1 MSNQHNA
8 ITASSEEKIELL
20 TKALKREKQARQQ
33 LEAQIAKKNDVHFD
47 ETKELLASYETSR
60 IRQIQLEFL
69 SFLNRENIENKTIE
83 ELTKFFVKNVL
94 QLIGQHTSIVFQCKA
109 GAISNALT
117 IEKND
122 SKWQRLNLTD
132 PMTELLKTFIPEE
145 TSTWVRTSL
154 PKEASTIFGFMQ
166 EPLLLSLKVPQQEN
180 MNKIILINIE
190 HYCFSNDFKSTLAI
204 AANQFAGIVQK
215 SATERMLNTNYSKLK
230 QTVKLLKSTQKQV
243 VHNEKMVS
251 LGQLAAGVAHEINN
265 PLSYLSSN
273 LETLKEYV
281 GQYEAI
287 IEKCGA
293 DKVASLLNPDE
304 FSYLKED
311 SEALLFACL
320 DGVMRVSEIVSNL
333 KQFSKKGTDKFSP
346 TNLIDVINDSL
357 AMITNKVKYKHE
369 VCLKHTSESLIIH
382 GNFGQLQQVFVNLFI
397 NAIDA
402 MPETGTLD
410 IRTECINDEVIILV
424 KDDGIGMKSET
435 MTRVFE
441 PFYTTKGDSK
451 GTGLGLSVS
460 YAIITKHNATISV
473 ESKVNK
479 GTTFILTFPCLS
491 SS

>member
-1 MSNQHNA
+1 MSNQYNA

-33 LEAQIAKKNDVHFD
+33 LEAQIAKKNDVQFD

-83 ELTKFFVKNVL
+83 ELTKFFVENVL

-230 QTVKLLKSTQKQV
+230 QTVNLLKSTQKQV

-320 DGVMRVSEIVSNL
+320 DGVDLIQSEW
-333 KQFSKKGTDKFSP
+333 
-346 TNLIDVINDSL
+346 
-357 AMITNKVKYKHE
+357 
-369 VCLKHTSESLIIH
+369 
-382 GNFGQLQQVFVNLFI
+382 
-397 NAIDA
+397 
-402 MPETGTLD
+402 TL
-410 IRTECINDEVIILV
+410 C
-424 KDDGIGMKSET
+424 
-435 MTRVFE
+435 
-441 PFYTTKGDSK
+441 
-451 GTGLGLSVS
+451 
-460 YAIITKHNATISV
+460 
-473 ESKVNK
+473 
-479 GTTFILTFPCLS
+479 
-491 SS
+491 